1 MAWFR
6 RSTIRPVIGRPHYR
20 FSTTRPVRVV
30 IWWCGSV
37 GRPHDR
43 LKVDH
48 ITSSEPNDWFVW
60 LYGRV
65 VPYICSSLYSYGP
78 LITCGLFHDFNPQ
91 QTLIRICFP
100 FYCSLSPNFWSGF
113 PWNCLFIDAAV
124 LNGIFC
130 SVHDLSLIKTQNCF
144 HFKNLKIR
152 LNQYQYF

>member
-65 VPYICSSLYSYGP
+65 VPYICSSVYSYGP
-78 LITCGLFHDFNPQ
+78 LITCRLSHDFNPQ
-91 QTLIRICFP
+91 QPWIKKVDQNIESFLLQSQSEFLVEISLELSIYR
-100 FYCSLSPNFWSGF
+100 CSSAQWNF
-113 PWNCLFIDAAV
+113 LFSA
-124 LNGIFC
+124 
-130 SVHDLSLIKTQNCF
+130 
-144 HFKNLKIR
+144 
-152 LNQYQYF
+152 